1 MRQPSKHKYPNA
13 HRGAMQAQ
21 QMQKKEKIPMGT
33 GLPPTEISHDQ
44 KPPVMRVSHLIP
56 DMRAPCV
63 CVSPCFWQGH

>member
-1 MRQPSKHKYPNA
+1 
-13 HRGAMQAQ
+13 
-21 QMQKKEKIPMGT
+21 MGT

-63 CVSPCFWQGH
+63 CLTLFLARTLAPALTSTLADWLNPCQQAS